1 MDSPVISPSQCKNS
15 RTICRFWRPKLRF
28 STHLCT
34 TSALPTEPSHHLSS
48 NVKHG
53 GFQLLCN
60 SNILSVLIH
69 LVFLLSLLLETIN
82 QEFQSKESSMIIA
95 NGLVFLIQE
104 NREEISFSS
113 LLNVLRKSCR
123 FILFVNNVHSLLL
136 RLEKWIKGIY
146 VANITSLG
154 G

>member
-34 TSALPTEPSHHLSS
+34 TSALSTEPSLHLSS
-48 NVKHG
+48 NVKHS

-123 FILFVNNVHSLLL
+123 FILFINNVHSLLL
-136 RLEKWIKGIY
+136 RLEK
-146 VANITSLG
+146 
-154 G
+154 